1 MRAQVDAPWGLW
13 ECGGQGVGAE
23 SELAYGETPGRQ
35 QPAVPAGQLCS
46 DRTALSIILGFMG
59 KVGVRRG
66 EDWTGA

>member
-1 MRAQVDAPWGLW
+1 MEDKVCVWG
-13 ECGGQGVGAE
+13 G

-66 EDWTGA
+66 EEDWTGA